1 MHLMQKSHQVNFID
15 TTPKETCI
23 VMPKGNIVQLNP
35 DDEDIFATQIHDRY
49 ASHPVEL
56 ENMTLAHFATKFA
69 VVYSG
74 KSNDTELGQT
84 EPNELEIDENN
95 YNHEETEDKRKT
107 TINKNHITLL
117 NGLGKMSKRTQDAV
131 LHTHRYHKEKDP
143 YTYYY
148 SHVLLFLPWH
158 NEDDLVQNQQQ
169 IYDEHCLLI
178 EKNAEYFN
186 QHEQEIDAATVYL
199 QQHGPPEHVWDTI
212 APAAQAQNIS
222 DELEGPSTIRDM
234 DEDDLA
240 TLNDEEQLSQLS
252 SALNK
257 QFTKEANKDIMTNR
271 EYCKAYCSLN
281 DEQRTVVL
289 FNRNWCKMAVAA
301 LRNGKAIPAYQLYV
315 SGPGGTGKSY
325 IIKMIHHDI
334 NYFFNL
340 YEKREQ
346 IH

>member
-1 MHLMQKSHQVNFID
+1 MQKCQQVNFVD
-15 TTPKETCI
+15 TTPKETHI
-23 VMPKGNIVQLNP
+23 VMPKGNIAQLNP

-56 ENMTLAHFATKFA
+56 ENMTLAHFATKFL
-69 VVYSG
+69 VVFSG

-84 EPNELEIDENN
+84 EPNELQIDENN

-131 LHTHRYHKEKDP
+131 YILTDIIRRKIHIHITIHMCYCSYHGIMKMI
-143 YTYYY
+143 
-148 SHVLLFLPWH
+148 LFKNP
-158 NEDDLVQNQQQ
+158 QQ

-178 EKNAEYFN
+178 EKNAEYYN
-186 QHEQEIDAATVYL
+186 QHEHEIDAATVYL

-222 DELEGPSTIRDM
+222 DEFEGPSTIRDM

-257 QFTKEANKDIMTNR
+257 QFTKEANKDIMTNQ
-271 EYCKAYCSLN
+271 EYCKAYHSLN

-289 FNRNWCKMAVAA
+289 FNRNWYNMAVAA
-301 LRNGKAIPAYQLYV
+301 LRKWEKQYQL
-315 SGPGGTGKSY
+315 
-325 IIKMIHHDI
+325 I
-334 NYFFNL
+334 NFMSVGLVELVNL
-340 YEKREQ
+340 TLLK
-346 IH
+346 

>member
-1 MHLMQKSHQVNFID
+1 
-15 TTPKETCI
+15 
-23 VMPKGNIVQLNP
+23 MPKGNIAQLNP
-35 DDEDIFATQIHDRY
+35 DDKDIFATQIHDRY
-49 ASHPVEL
+49 ASCPVEL

-158 NEDDLVQNQQQ
+158 NEDDLVQNPQQ

-257 QFTKEANKDIMTNR
+257 QFTKEANKDIMTNLGILQ
-271 EYCKAYCSLN
+271 SIL
-281 DEQRTVVL
+281 L
-289 FNRNWCKMAVAA
+289 
-301 LRNGKAIPAYQLYV
+301 
-315 SGPGGTGKSY
+315 
-325 IIKMIHHDI
+325 IK
-334 NYFFNL
+334 
-340 YEKREQ
+340 
-346 IH
+346 

>member
-1 MHLMQKSHQVNFID
+1 
-15 TTPKETCI
+15 
-23 VMPKGNIVQLNP
+23 
-35 DDEDIFATQIHDRY
+35 
-49 ASHPVEL
+49 
-56 ENMTLAHFATKFA
+56 
-69 VVYSG
+69 
-74 KSNDTELGQT
+74 
-84 EPNELEIDENN
+84 
-95 YNHEETEDKRKT
+95 
-107 TINKNHITLL
+107 
-117 NGLGKMSKRTQDAV
+117 MSKRTQNAV
-131 LHTHRYHKEKDP
+131 LCTHRYYKEKDP

-148 SHVLLFLPWH
+148 SHLFLFLPWC
-158 NEDDLVQNQQQ
+158 NEDDLVQNPQQ

-186 QHEQEIDAATVYL
+186 HHEQEIDAATVYL

-240 TLNDEEQLSQLS
+240 TLNDQEQLSQLS
-252 SALNK
+252 SVLNK

-271 EYCKAYCSLN
+271 EYCKAYHSLN

-301 LRNGKAIPAYQLYV
+301 LRNRKAIQAYQLYV

-340 YEKREQ
+340 YEKAVRTDRLILLPAYTGTAAFNIDGITQHSAVCLPTSGTENCARAQ
-346 IH
+346 LISQHVDAGQLNVPP